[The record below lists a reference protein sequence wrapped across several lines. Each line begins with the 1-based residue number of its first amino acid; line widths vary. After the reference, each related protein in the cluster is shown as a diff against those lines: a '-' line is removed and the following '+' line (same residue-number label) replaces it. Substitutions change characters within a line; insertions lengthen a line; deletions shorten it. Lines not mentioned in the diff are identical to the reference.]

1 MKIKNNKY
9 NQQEERYKYEVEKTG
24 EYEYIRSY
32 RKGDRLPNGKVVGDS
47 PYIQIKHKYC
57 GSVYELQSAH
67 FINRGIRCGKCCQ
80 KYENSF
86 VYYIEKILGEPIEKY
101 WDFDK
106 NTVNPYLINRSSGQ
120 KVWIKC
126 TEKDYHGSYEVRC
139 TDFIKGNRC
148 SYCAKK
154 KVHPKDSFAQHH
166 IDNTDKDFI
175 EKYWSDR
182 NTIDP
187 WSIAPNSFKKVWIK
201 CQEKD
206 YHNSYIV
213 KCNDFSKGNRCPYC
227 NTFASKKV
235 HPLDSFGYHNFDKL
249 ASWHPDN
256 DISPFRVAKS
266 SNKKYKFIC
275 YECDHEWL
283 VSPNRV
289 SAGVWCPKCSKSK
302 GEKKIYRYLISNSI
316 NFINDEEYFEDLLGV
331 GGNPLRPDFILPDH
345 KIWIEYD
352 GEFHYENMTGRLS
365 IVEEHDRRKNIY
377 AEENN
382 WKLIRIPYWEF
393 DNIEEILNRQ
403 IFNN

>member
-1 MKIKNNKY
+1 M
-9 NQQEERYKYEVEKTG
+9 
-24 EYEYIRSY
+24 
-32 RKGDRLPNGKVVGDS
+32 
-47 PYIQIKHKYC
+47 
-57 GSVYELQSAH
+57 
-67 FINRGIRCGKCCQ
+67 
-80 KYENSF
+80 
-86 VYYIEKILGEPIEKY
+86 
-101 WDFDK
+101 
-106 NTVNPYLINRSSGQ
+106 
-120 KVWIKC
+120 

-201 CQEKD
+201 CQDKD

-275 YECDHEWL
+275 YEWTMNGS
-283 VSPNRV
+283 VT
-289 SAGVWCPKCSKSK
+289 K
-302 GEKKIYRYLISNSI
+302 
-316 NFINDEEYFEDLLGV
+316 
-331 GGNPLRPDFILPDH
+331 
-345 KIWIEYD
+345 
-352 GEFHYENMTGRLS
+352 
-365 IVEEHDRRKNIY
+365 
-377 AEENN
+377 
-382 WKLIRIPYWEF
+382 
-393 DNIEEILNRQ
+393 
-403 IFNN
+403 